1 MKHSASMIPAISHRA
16 LLSAGLMSLVLAFD
30 LSAQTANPHTAT
42 PHALKQFP
50 MPEITATQVPS
61 ALAPEAGIF
70 GPARDYLLT
79 AASQP
84 TAMHASASDGAIWF
98 SATNLGALGK
108 LDRAT
113 GTVTYFP
120 LGTGARPYAVTET
133 PDRMIIA
140 VDRALNVLHRLNPEN
155 GEATRIAMPADL
167 PFLDLAHVR
176 TDLDGRLWFSGA
188 SGWLGSHDPKTGVT
202 DVSSHDDLQGLAFG
216 TSAPNGTIWFVAA
229 KSGRM
234 IRIDPSKSRFDSAAL
249 PAEFPG
255 IRGVA
260 VGPNGE
266 VWLASMK
273 ANALARYSGRGAW
286 LIARLPWVDSRP
298 QAIVVRSDGSVIL
311 ADAGRRK
318 LIRYRPGL
326 DRFDEVGDLG
336 AGGII
341 KAMIDLGD
349 AVAVA
354 DMGSDRIRIFPD
366 DPQKAN

>member
-1 MKHSASMIPAISHRA
+1 MKHSTAMIRRT
-16 LLSAGLMSLVLAFD
+16 LLSAGLMSLVLASGV
-30 LSAQTANPHTAT
+30 SAQTAAT
-42 PHALKQFP
+42 RGAAANSLTQLPV
-50 MPEITATQVPS
+50 PEAPS
-61 ALAPEAGIF
+61 AKVPPALAQGLAPF
-70 GPARDYLLT
+70 GHPRDYLLT

-84 TAMHASASDGAIWF
+84 TALLASAVDGAIWF

-120 LGTGARPYAVTET
+120 LGTGARPYSLTET

-176 TDLDGRLWFSGA
+176 ADIDGRLWFSGA

-202 DVSSHDDLQGLAFG
+202 DVSSHDDLQGLALG
-216 TSAPNGTIWFVAA
+216 AAAPNGALWFVAA
-229 KSGRM
+229 KSNRM
-234 IRIDPSKSRFDSAAL
+234 IRIDAQKSRFDSAAI
-249 PAEFPG
+249 PAEFSG

-260 VGPNGE
+260 AGPGGE

-286 LIARLPWVDSRP
+286 LLARLPWPDSRP
-298 QAIVVRSDGSVIL
+298 QAIVVRADGTVIC

-318 LIRYRPGL
+318 LLRYRPGL
-326 DRFDEVGDLG
+326 DRFDEIGDLG
-336 AGGII
+336 AGGNI
-341 KAMIDLGD
+341 KAVIDLGD
-349 AVAVA
+349 AIAVA
-354 DMGSDRIRIFPD
+354 DMGADRIRIFPD
-366 DPQKAN
+366 EPHKAN